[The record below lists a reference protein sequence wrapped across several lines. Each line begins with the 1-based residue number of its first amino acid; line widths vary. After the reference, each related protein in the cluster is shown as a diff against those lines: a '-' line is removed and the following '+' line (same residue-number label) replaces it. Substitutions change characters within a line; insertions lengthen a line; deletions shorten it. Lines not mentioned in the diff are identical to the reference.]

1 MAGDYLILGVNGQDG
16 ILLSKLLIS
25 EGKTVIGV
33 GSQPIRSSFVPD
45 HVEYF
50 SMDIRDTK
58 SLFQLIRNSG
68 SKRIFNLAGFS
79 SVSASFLDPGTTD
92 EVNFKAV
99 SRLLETLY
107 SHSDNLDIRFF
118 QSSSSEMFG
127 PAREN
132 AHTEKSQFNPLSP
145 YAVSKTLAHE
155 CCQEFRQLG
164 FFVSCGILFNHES
177 IYRPSNYISRKI
189 TQGVAKL
196 KLGLLDFLEVGDLEI
211 IRDWG
216 SARDYVHAMKSII
229 DHTEPNDYVVATGKE
244 HTIRELI
251 GEALHAAGL
260 DSNDFRRIR
269 SVKEFRRTNELKRTV
284 GNPEFIRKELGWQ
297 AKTSIEDLIQE
308 MFEFDYSSLLSSIN
322 SQPTDYPAPRG
333 E

>member
-1 MAGDYLILGVNGQDG
+1 MARDYLILGVNGQDG
-16 ILLSKLLIS
+16 ILLSKLLVS
-25 EGKTVIGV
+25 EGKSVAGV
-33 GSQPIRSSFVPD
+33 GSQPNRSSFVPD
-45 HVEYF
+45 NVEYY
-50 SMDIRDTK
+50 SIDIRNTK
-58 SLFQLIRNSG
+58 DLNHLIKISG

-79 SVSASFLDPGTTD
+79 SVSASFLDPRTTD

-107 SHSDNLDIRFF
+107 SDPDNLDIRFF

-127 PAREN
+127 PLREN

-155 CCQEFRQLG
+155 CCQEFRKHG

-189 TQGVAKL
+189 TLGVAKL

-216 SARDYVHAMKSII
+216 SAKDYVQAMKYII
-229 DHTEPNDYVVATGKE
+229 DHTEPNDYIVATGKE

-251 GEALHAAGL
+251 VEALNAAGL
-260 DSNDFRRIR
+260 ESTDFRRIR

-297 AKTSIEDLIQE
+297 AKTSIKDLIQE
-308 MFEFDYSSLLSSIN
+308 MFEFDYSSLLSNIY
-322 SQPTDYPAPRG
+322 SQPADNPQTQG
-333 E
+333 Q